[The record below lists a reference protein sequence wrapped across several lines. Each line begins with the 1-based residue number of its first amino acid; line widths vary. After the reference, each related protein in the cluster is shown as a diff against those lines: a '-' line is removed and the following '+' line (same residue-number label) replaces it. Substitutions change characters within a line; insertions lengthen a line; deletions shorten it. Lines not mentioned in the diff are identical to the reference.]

1 MRDAFFEELKT
12 VFEENPKTVFITGD
26 LGYKLWDPLAKI
38 DPARVI
44 NFGIRENAMV
54 GFASGL
60 AKEGYL
66 PFIYSIVPFITLR
79 SLEQIKVDLCYNKA
93 RVVVVGVGGGFAYG
107 PNGPTHYGIEDLGLL
122 SSLPKMTVWSP
133 CDPNQVRQCVRE
145 AEKLEGPAYLRLGR
159 NKEPNLARSQSP
171 SGLALPE
178 IVQAG
183 KNGTIVTSG
192 FILDEV
198 LKAAALLKKDGL
210 NPQILHLATLR
221 PFPTEAIAQHL
232 AALKGPVLSVEEHV
246 ANGGLGAEVARVIA
260 MKGLKTKLDMACIP
274 SEFPDVCLDREA
286 ALAWSGIDAASIAQ
300 RFRRLMDDPS
310 NHGT

>member
-12 VFEENPKTVFITGD
+12 VFEENPKAVFVTGD

-38 DPARVI
+38 DPSRVI

-79 SLEQIKVDLCYNKA
+79 SLEQIKVDLCYNRA

-133 CDPNQVRQCVRE
+133 SDPLQVRECVRA
-145 AEKLEGPAYLRLGR
+145 AEKLDGPAYLRLGR
-159 NKEPNLARSQSP
+159 NKEPNLTRSKSY

-178 IVQAG
+178 LVQNG
-183 KNGTIVTSG
+183 KHGTIMTAG

-198 LKAAALLKKDGL
+198 LKAAAILAKDGL
-210 NPQILHLATLR
+210 NPQIVHLATLR
-221 PFPTEAIAQHL
+221 PFPADEVAEHV

-246 ANGGLGAEVARVIA
+246 ANGGLGAEIARVIA
-260 MKGLKTKLDMACIP
+260 MRALRTRFDMACIP
-274 SEFPDVCLDREA
+274 SDFPEVCLDRDA
-286 ALAWSGIDAASIAQ
+286 ALRWSGLDAASIAQ
-300 RFRRLMDDPS
+300 RFRRLTDDPRH
-310 NHGT
+310 HG